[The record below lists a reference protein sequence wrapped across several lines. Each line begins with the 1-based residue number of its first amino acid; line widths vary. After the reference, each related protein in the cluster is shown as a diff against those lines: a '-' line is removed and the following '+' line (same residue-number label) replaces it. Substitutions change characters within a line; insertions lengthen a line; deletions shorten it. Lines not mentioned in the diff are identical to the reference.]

1 MYRSLFFLTNMLGGR
16 LEGTVSVITGGAG
29 GIGSAAGLIFCREG
43 SKVALIDRDDGSLQA
58 AMERIRK
65 VVSDAPVI
73 AVSAD
78 LGDEIAAQQ
87 AVDKVLQQW
96 GAIDILVNNLGMR
109 AYESIAE
116 ASWDKWDA
124 IVRVNFLSYVSM
136 TRAALPSLRASDHGS
151 IINTSSI
158 NAFYGR
164 KGTVAYDSM
173 KAAVLAFT
181 RSLAFEESE
190 HGIRANSV
198 CPGYT
203 RTPFH
208 EQRLGLEEINAFK
221 PPNIMQRWASPEEIA
236 YPMLWLAS
244 KEASYVTASTLVVD
258 GGFPVQPAAT

>member
-1 MYRSLFFLTNMLGGR
+1 MPDGR
-16 LEGTVSVITGGAG
+16 LEGTVSVITGGGG

-43 SKVALIDRDDGSLQA
+43 SKVALVDLDEKALQTA
-58 AMERIRK
+58 VDNIRK
-65 VVSDAPVI
+65 GVPTAEVI
-73 AVSAD
+73 AIPVD
-78 LGDEIAAQQ
+78 LGEESAAQK
-87 AVDKVLQQW
+87 AVDEVLERF
-96 GAIDILVNNLGMR
+96 GALDVLVNNLGIR
-109 AYESIAE
+109 AYDSILD
-116 ASWDKWDA
+116 ASWDRWDA
-124 IVRVNFLSYVSM
+124 LVRINFLSYVSM
-136 TRAALPSLRASDHGS
+136 TRAALPSLRQSGRGS

-181 RSLAFEESE
+181 RSLAFEEHE

-208 EQRLGLEEINAFK
+208 EQRLGLDKISAFK
-221 PPNIMQRWASPEEIA
+221 PPNIMERWAWPEEIA

-244 KEASYVTASTLVVD
+244 KEASFVTASTFVVD